1 MRLALKSTLAF
12 LAVYLVVVGAVAW
25 WMATQL
31 QALASSMAE
40 STAQLVGSEVAR
52 VLADFAVEELQRADD
67 TTRARLEQIVDDV
80 TQHSGILD
88 SVAVVD
94 RSGKGGAGDNGE
106 IAIPDVIFG
115 SDHGVRL
122 LSPAG
127 PFAGGSF
134 YMLVPLKAGKD
145 LAGYLRLEMRSERI
159 ARLYA
164 RARRNLLLVA
174 IAGLLAVGATG
185 LL

>member
-67 TTRARLEQIVDDV
+67 TTRTRLEQIVDDV
-80 TQHSGILD
+80 TQHSGILT

-94 RSGKGGAGDNGE
+94 RSGKVVAGDNVEVGRQL
-106 IAIPDVIFG
+106 AIPDVIFG
-115 SDHGVRL
+115 SDNTVRL
-122 LSPAG
+122 LSPE
-127 PFAGGSF
+127 PSSGGSF
-134 YMLVPLKAGKD
+134 YMLVPLKAGPE
-145 LAGYLRLEMRSERI
+145 LA
-159 ARLYA
+159 
-164 RARRNLLLVA
+164 
-174 IAGLLAVGATG
+174 
-185 LL
+185 